1 MDNNTLADLLFPNIS
16 NDISFYESKYP
27 PRNLPE
33 GVIVTRYAPSPT
45 GFMHIGQICSALVAK
60 TFARQTG
67 GVFYLRI
74 EDTDKKR
81 ELADGVN
88 LIVNDLKTFGIEFD
102 EGMTGDAGE
111 KGDYGPYLQSSRREI
126 YHTFAKHLV
135 AKGLAYPCF
144 CSEENLEASRTTQ
157 EASKERQGYYGK
169 WAKCRDFSIEDV
181 AQKINAGE
189 KFVLRLKS
197 PGNYERKVKFKD
209 LIKGEIDFPENDIDA
224 VLLKSNGLP
233 VYHFAHLVDDYLMRT
248 THVIRGDEW
257 LASVPLH
264 VQLFR
269 AFGFKPPRYAHI
281 APIMK
286 EDEGNKRKLSKRKDP
301 EAAVSYYHQRGYPA
315 EAVKLYLLNVIN
327 SNFEDWLEK
336 ELREKKEVSINDFKL
351 DFKKCSVSGA
361 LFDLNKLSNVSKNY
375 ISRLSTQEVYASAL
389 AHAKEFD
396 QEFASI
402 LEADQN
408 YSLGVF
414 GIERNGVKP
423 RKDIAC
429 FGEVK
434 NSVWYMYDE
443 LFSANAPEYQFQKI
457 TDKNDI
463 SRIVGTYLEKYY
475 SEQDD
480 KDVWFEKIKQL
491 SAEFGYA
498 REVKEYKASP
508 DAYKGHVGDISTIL
522 RVVIT
527 TQNMSPDLFEIM
539 KLLGKNR
546 IQERF
551 GVFQGL

>member
-1 MDNNTLADLLFPNIS
+1 MDNSLANLLFPNVDK
-16 NDISFYESKYP
+16 DISFYESQYP
-27 PRNLPE
+27 PRKLSE
-33 GVIVTRYAPSPT
+33 GAIVTRYAPSPT
-45 GFMHIGQICSALVAK
+45 GFMHIGQICSALVAR
-60 TFARQTG
+60 TFARQTD

-88 LIVNDLKTFGIEFD
+88 LIVRDLETFGIDID
-102 EGMTGDAGE
+102 EGMTGDTGE
-111 KGDYGPYLQSSRREI
+111 RGDYGPYLQSSRKDI
-126 YHTFAKHLV
+126 YHAFAKHLV
-135 AKGLAYPCF
+135 ASGLAYPCF
-144 CSEENLEASRTTQ
+144 CSEEDLERSRKLQ
-157 EASKERQGYYGK
+157 EAGKERQGYYGR
-169 WAKCRDFSIEDV
+169 WAKCRDISAEEV
-181 AQKINAGE
+181 AQRINAGE

-197 PGNYERKVKFKD
+197 PGNYERKTKFKD
-209 LIKGEIDFPENDIDA
+209 SIKGEIEFPENDIDA
-224 VLLKSNGLP
+224 VLLKSNGIP

-264 VQLFR
+264 IQLFR
-269 AFGFKPPRYAHI
+269 AFGFKPPKYAHI

-336 ELREKKEVSINDFKL
+336 ELREKKEASMDDFKL

-361 LFDLNKLSNVSKNY
+361 LFDLGKLSNVSKNY
-375 ISRLSTQEVYASAL
+375 ISRLSTQEVFASAL

-396 QEFASI
+396 PKFASI
-402 LEADQN
+402 LEADKS
-408 YSLGVF
+408 YSLNVF
-414 GIERNGVKP
+414 GIERGGVKP

-429 FGEVK
+429 FEEVK
-434 NSVWYMYDE
+434 NSVWYMYDK
-443 LFSANAPEYQFQKI
+443 LFAEATLEYQFQKI
-457 TDKNDI
+457 TDKNEI
-463 SRIVGTYLEKYY
+463 SRIVSAYLEKYY

-527 TQNMSPDLFEIM
+527 TQSMTPDLFEIM

-546 IQERF
+546 MQERF
-551 GVFQGL
+551 TKWSNI